1 MNNLHLKVGIFV
13 TAVLLLLAGFVTY
26 LLHARGFFEHMH
38 TLELAAGDAGALSP
52 GMPVTFQGIPI
63 GEVKAITLNDTGE
76 VRVQVEYPE
85 RHARWYRENS
95 RFLLE
100 KPLVGAAKIRLVN
113 DNGAGGRLPDD
124 ALRALGGNDQNQD
137 IAEAV
142 ERVKKI
148 LANVEA
154 MTGADSSIN
163 RSLAHVD
170 TVTGRMAGDYGVMGG
185 VLGSDEKARVLTD
198 TLERTRALVTRL
210 EGVATKADGM
220 ALKADAWLFND
231 GGIAPQSR
239 AAMDDV
245 RKLLAQVG
253 ESLKKVDA
261 TLANVQGIS
270 ADVKGGT
277 EDLARLR
284 SEVDDAVRKVNGLVS
299 ELNRK
304 WPFKRG
310 DEVVLP

>member
-1 MNNLHLKVGIFV
+1 MNNLHLKVGIFIA
-13 TAVLLLLAGFVTY
+13 AVLLLLTGFVVY
-26 LLHARGFFEHMH
+26 LLHARGFFEITH
-38 TLELAAGDAGALSP
+38 TLTLAAGDAGTLSP
-52 GMPVTFQGIPI
+52 GMPVTYQGIPI
-63 GEVKAITLNDTGE
+63 GEVKAIALNDAGE
-76 VRVQVEYPE
+76 VRAEVKYPN
-85 RHARWYRENS
+85 RHARWYRDNS

-113 DNGAGGRLPDD
+113 DSGAGARLPAD

-148 LANVEA
+148 LDNVEA
-154 MTGADSSIN
+154 MTGPDSSIN
-163 RSLAHVD
+163 QSLANVN
-170 TVTGRMAGDYGVMGG
+170 TVTDRMAGDYGVMSG
-185 VLGSDEKARVLTD
+185 VLGSDDKARVLTD
-198 TLERTRALVTRL
+198 TLERARALVARL
-210 EGVATKADGM
+210 DGVAAKADGM
-220 ALKADAWLFND
+220 ALKADQWLFAD
-231 GGIAPQSR
+231 GGVAPNSK
-239 AAMDDV
+239 AAVEDM
-245 RKLLAQVG
+245 RRLLAQVG

-284 SEVDDAVRKVNGLVS
+284 AEVDDTVRKVNGLVTD
-299 ELNRK
+299 LNRK